1 MKKFIPA
8 FLAYSLFASALAFAL
23 SFFLLPQEAVAS
35 GSETAYRLA
44 NALCSFFGYLPSIL
58 LTSFLLACSIEFSNA
73 GSRAEIRFSAEIALA
88 FKKIIVAALAVTFV
102 ASLGTLV
109 LLPFEQTKKSVM
121 REIPALL
128 SEYLNTA
135 KLYRLQKKPGAAS
148 QYIKR
153 ALILDPN
160 NKELRN
166 LDRQLEA
173 EQKELEAIQ
182 RAERN
187 KSYNETNLNSNDKS
201 FRALEESKLPPEQ
214 MTKKARAL
222 LAAKDYFGAHYLSVQ
237 AQRLLSPENP
247 SAQEAKEISE
257 KSWARLQAAQME
269 ELTSGNVFFRKK
281 MQGYRNLVDGN
292 FEEAYYIFHDLSLED
307 ARKARDPDV
316 LRYLEEAQTIL
327 LKNYFFIDETYDASR
342 FEAANNILFAVPHAN
357 GERDVVLIRGV
368 TEVEGTGGMIRY
380 LRGLAVHSFDQYGKW
395 KSSVTT
401 PYAKMTARRAKDL
414 DKRTAE
420 ELAVNPSV
428 KNIPFVMLRSVSR
441 DSPDNKNEPVWK
453 FKKAEEG
460 GQSAGANQLYFPI
473 PYEDFS
479 LILLSAAGNG
489 NLNPFSL
496 NRMAR
501 KAPDYG
507 YSSEVFS
514 VESLNRIFYPF
525 MFLVLLI
532 FIATIAWNYRLS
544 AGAIFKFKW
553 VFILP
558 SLNVVFYL
566 IVSFVEYLISL
577 LNFVFIAM
585 AGTRMAV
592 LAGIC
597 VYVFLLALVS
607 VMFLSRK
614 ND

>member
-1 MKKFIPA
+1 MAKEK
-8 FLAYSLFASALAFAL
+8 
-23 SFFLLPQEAVAS
+23 
-35 GSETAYRLA
+35 GTRL
-44 NALCSFFGYLPSIL
+44 
-58 LTSFLLACSIEFSNA
+58 
-73 GSRAEIRFSAEIALA
+73 IA
-88 FKKIIVAALAVTFV
+88 
-102 ASLGTLV
+102 
-109 LLPFEQTKKSVM
+109 
-121 REIPALL
+121 
-128 SEYLNTA
+128 
-135 KLYRLQKKPGAAS
+135 
-148 QYIKR
+148 
-153 ALILDPN
+153 N
-160 NKELRN
+160 NK
-166 LDRQLEA
+166 
-173 EQKELEAIQ
+173 
-182 RAERN
+182 
-187 KSYNETNLNSNDKS
+187 
-201 FRALEESKLPPEQ
+201 
-214 MTKKARAL
+214 KAYH
-222 LAAKDYFGAHYLSVQ
+222 DY
-237 AQRLLSPENP
+237 
-247 SAQEAKEISE
+247 
-257 KSWARLQAAQME
+257 
-269 ELTSGNVFFRKK
+269 
-281 MQGYRNLVDGN
+281 
-292 FEEAYYIFHDLSLED
+292 
-307 ARKARDPDV
+307 
-316 LRYLEEAQTIL
+316 
-327 LKNYFFIDETYDASR
+327 FIDETYDASR